1 MDSVTSRKEIN
12 ELNRFDTVE
21 YAIGETAFRHKFK
34 KLSESID
41 VVINKP
47 VYRSYF
53 LHSEEILEYYNSHYD
68 DKGNKTLSDYV
79 GCVLS
84 EELKIDID
92 EKEDSLD
99 QVRGLLKKWE
109 AVYDL
114 DLRHIRVNF
123 SGSKGFHIRIPA
135 ELFGGFEP
143 SEELPA
149 IHKQIALDLTE
160 GVKIDESVYKT
171 TGLFREVNSINKKS
185 GLFAVPLSINEV
197 FTLSYDEIKQLAKA
211 QREIEY
217 LDADEMLQVDA
228 LEELKVRAL
237 PDPRPVT
244 IKLRPGKNFWE
255 PAEEGERFDKL
266 TSAIGRLIRTNLSN
280 DDILQLGLMVNNQ
293 YNPPKDEKIVKKQI
307 RDLINKYG
315 KLQGNFWVIERET
328 DDKGKRE
335 VKVNIDLN
343 QFINF
348 LNAEG
353 FAKIYLEKY
362 PLFIR
367 IIDNIIKEFSS
378 PQIKDYVMSYVNQM
392 DMRENPYRAELQNKL
407 LNGVGKYFN
416 ESLLECVETKVSYA
430 AEG

>member
-1 MDSVTSRKEIN
+1 MQYRLQLNEI
-12 ELNRFDTVE
+12 
-21 YAIGETAFRHKFK
+21 
-34 KLSESID
+34 
-41 VVINKP
+41 
-47 VYRSYF
+47 
-53 LHSEEILEYYNSHYD
+53 
-68 DKGNKTLSDYV
+68 
-79 GCVLS
+79 
-84 EELKIDID
+84 
-92 EKEDSLD
+92 
-99 QVRGLLKKWE
+99 
-109 AVYDL
+109 
-114 DLRHIRVNF
+114 
-123 SGSKGFHIRIPA
+123 
-135 ELFGGFEP
+135 
-143 SEELPA
+143 
-149 IHKQIALDLTE
+149 
-160 GVKIDESVYKT
+160 
-171 TGLFREVNSINKKS
+171 
-185 GLFAVPLSINEV
+185 

-217 LDADEMLQVDA
+217 LDADEMLEVEA

-416 ESLLECVETKVSYA
+416 ESLLECVETKSLMLQKDEKNKSLFVLQERICDS
-430 AEG
+430 

>member
-1 MDSVTSRKEIN
+1 MNSVTIRKEIN

-41 VVINKP
+41 VVINEP

-99 QVRGLLKKWE
+99 QVQGLLKKWE

-114 DLRHIRVNF
+114 DLRHIRINF

-185 GLFAVPLSINEV
+185 GLFAIPLTVE
-197 FTLSYDEIKQLAKA
+197 
-211 QREIEY
+211 
-217 LDADEMLQVDA
+217 
-228 LEELKVRAL
+228 
-237 PDPRPVT
+237 
-244 IKLRPGKNFWE
+244 
-255 PAEEGERFDKL
+255 
-266 TSAIGRLIRTNLSN
+266 
-280 DDILQLGLMVNNQ
+280 
-293 YNPPKDEKIVKKQI
+293 
-307 RDLINKYG
+307 RDL
-315 KLQGNFWVIERET
+315 
-328 DDKGKRE
+328 
-335 VKVNIDLN
+335 
-343 QFINF
+343 
-348 LNAEG
+348 
-353 FAKIYLEKY
+353 Y
-362 PLFIR
+362 PQL
-367 IIDNIIKEFSS
+367 
-378 PQIKDYVMSYVNQM
+378 
-392 DMRENPYRAELQNKL
+392 
-407 LNGVGKYFN
+407 
-416 ESLLECVETKVSYA
+416 
-430 AEG
+430 